1 MQIKRRIAIILV
13 LTIIM
18 SENVT
23 TFATENLVNNS
34 SFDYLRSKDKN
45 QSIAENSFNAELL
58 SEEKESTG
66 QDVSEESEDSWSDN
80 NVSLQMSSRI

>member
-1 MQIKRRIAIILV
+1 
-13 LTIIM
+13 M